1 MKTAIITVGKE
12 VLTGKT
18 INTNLSTIS
27 AKLNEIGID
36 VNRSFV
42 IDDQKEEY
50 IKILDFIDEELI
62 FFTGGLGPTIDDIT
76 RETVL
81 EYFGVETYLD
91 MDILKTIK
99 GYFDRMDLSMK
110 DTNNKQALMPKEG
123 VLLKNNRGTAPGLYF
138 KANGKRIVLL
148 PGPPIE
154 LKPMLEEVIGYLKD
168 EIGVFLY
175 SKGFK
180 LVGTGESYME
190 KKLNGF
196 YEKHPTVNVAPYAG
210 LGEIKYVFTS
220 ANLADLNQCMDEFFC
235 QFEQFIYGDLNDTL
249 EGVIVALLK
258 EKNQTISFAESCTGG
273 MIASAIVNV
282 SGSSIVFK
290 ESFVTY
296 ANEAKIKY
304 LNVSSKV
311 LEEFGAV
318 SNECAH
324 EMVDGLRKQTG
335 ANICLSVTGIA
346 GPTGGTEEKPV
357 GLVYFGLYHNNKIKT
372 FRRVFNGTRTMI
384 RTRAMI
390 YGLNAIRSELLNEKV
405 DK

>member
-50 IKILDFIDEELI
+50 IKILDFIDEDLI

-91 MDILKTIK
+91 MDILNTIK
-99 GYFDRMDLSMK
+99 GYFDRMNLSMK

-123 VLLKNNRGTAPGLYF
+123 VMLENKRGTAPGLYF
-138 KANGKRIVLL
+138 KVKGKRIVLL

-154 LKPMLEEVIGYLKD
+154 LRPMLEEVIGYLKD
-168 EIGVFLY
+168 EIGVLLY

-190 KKLNGF
+190 NKLNGF

-220 ANLADLNQCMDEFFC
+220 ANLADLNLCMDEFFS
-235 QFEQFIYGDLNDTL
+235 QFKQFIYGDLNDTL
-249 EGVIVALLK
+249 EGVVVDLLK
-258 EKNQTISFAESCTGG
+258 QQNKTISFAESCTGG
-273 MIASAIVNV
+273 MLASTIVNV
-282 SGSSIVFK
+282 SGSSAVFK

-296 ANEAKIKY
+296 ANKAKMKY

-311 LEEFGAV
+311 LDEFGAV

-324 EMVDGLRKQTG
+324 EMVVGLQKQTG
-335 ANICLSVTGIA
+335 ADICLSVTGIA

-357 GLVYFGLYHNNKIKT
+357 GLVYFGLYHNNNIKT
-372 FRRVFNGTRTMI
+372 YRRVFNGTRSMI

-390 YGLNAIRSELLNEKV
+390 YGLNAIRGELLHEKV
-405 DK
+405 DN

>member
-50 IKILDFIDEELI
+50 IKILDFIDEDLI

-91 MDILKTIK
+91 MDILNTIK
-99 GYFDRMDLSMK
+99 GYFDRMNLSMK

-123 VLLKNNRGTAPGLYF
+123 VMLENKRGTAPGLYF
-138 KANGKRIVLL
+138 KAKGKRIVLL

-154 LKPMLEEVIGYLKD
+154 LRPMLEEVIGYLKD
-168 EIGVFLY
+168 EIGVLLY

-190 KKLNGF
+190 NKLNGF

-220 ANLADLNQCMDEFFC
+220 ANLADLNLCMDEFFS
-235 QFEQFIYGDLNDTL
+235 QFKQFIYGDLNDTL
-249 EGVIVALLK
+249 EGVVVDLLK
-258 EKNQTISFAESCTGG
+258 QQNKTISFAESCTGG
-273 MIASAIVNV
+273 MLASTIVNV
-282 SGSSIVFK
+282 SGSSAVFK

-296 ANEAKIKY
+296 ANKAKMKY

-311 LEEFGAV
+311 LDEFGAV

-324 EMVDGLRKQTG
+324 EMVVGLQKQTG
-335 ANICLSVTGIA
+335 ADICLSVTGIA

-357 GLVYFGLYHNNKIKT
+357 GLVYFGLYHNNNIKT
-372 FRRVFNGTRTMI
+372 YRRVFNGTRSMI

-390 YGLNAIRSELLNEKV
+390 YGLNAIRGELLHEKV
-405 DK
+405 DN

>member
-1 MKTAIITVGKE
+1 
-12 VLTGKT
+12 
-18 INTNLSTIS
+18 
-27 AKLNEIGID
+27 
-36 VNRSFV
+36 
-42 IDDQKEEY
+42 
-50 IKILDFIDEELI
+50 
-62 FFTGGLGPTIDDIT
+62 
-76 RETVL
+76 
-81 EYFGVETYLD
+81 
-91 MDILKTIK
+91 
-99 GYFDRMDLSMK
+99 
-110 DTNNKQALMPKEG
+110 
-123 VLLKNNRGTAPGLYF
+123 
-138 KANGKRIVLL
+138 
-148 PGPPIE
+148 
-154 LKPMLEEVIGYLKD
+154 
-168 EIGVFLY
+168 
-175 SKGFK
+175 
-180 LVGTGESYME
+180 ME